1 MAKTD
6 RRTILKA
13 LGAAA
18 FSSTFPASIQ
28 RALAIEPKRV
38 TGTIKDV
45 KHIVVLMQENRS
57 FDHYFGSLR
66 GVRGFG
72 DPRAVTLPSGN
83 SVFQQPNGASTV
95 LPFRPPQPLLGFQF
109 VGDLPHN
116 WSDAHNAWNNG
127 NNDNWIAAKGSI
139 ETMTFNNRTDIPFHY
154 ALADAFTLCD
164 NYHCSI
170 MGPTDPNRYYLWTGW
185 VGQNGTQPDTV
196 EQSFSGSTP
205 GTFTLKIGPSTGN
218 GVLPGGPVV
227 NNDEQ
232 GYNWLTY
239 PERLEA
245 AGVSWKFYQDVG
257 LGLTPAQ
264 FEGFTANP
272 FIGNFGDASPL
283 YFLQYQNAQPGS
295 PLFDKARTGTD
306 VFNGGAFN
314 GGSLFQQLQ
323 NDVMN
328 NTLPE
333 VSWVVAPQAY
343 CEHPTFPPNWGAW
356 YISNV
361 LDALTS
367 NPEVWASTVLIVN
380 FDENDGFFDHMV
392 APTAPMSAANG
403 LSTVDTV
410 NEIYPGVPNDAKA
423 FAPGP
428 YGLGA
433 RVPCLVVSPWSRG
446 GYVCSQVFDHTSV
459 LQFIEKR
466 FGVEETHITPW
477 RRAVSGDLTSAL
489 NFGHSD
495 HKPPKLPDTD
505 AFISFVS
512 GGELMPVTPAMI
524 AAGKQPVPNIPIAV
538 PAVQTMPTQEPG
550 QRLTRALPYS
560 FQADASVDIGAQSVS
575 IAFENSGDAG
585 AFFQVRTASGAENSG
600 KGTGPWGYTLDTRK
614 RKLSDTWSPTA
625 GTTYDLSV
633 YGANGFFRRFA
644 GGLSNT
650 SANLQI
656 QVQPE
661 IVGELLLVTIE
672 NLSDRATSV
681 RVADQYSGRQEQF
694 SLGRHARITVPAL
707 IETSF
712 RWYDLVITDASD
724 SSFVRHY
731 AGHIE
736 NGLESL
742 SDPHIGRSV

>member
-1 MAKTD
+1 MQKTD

-18 FSSTFPASIQ
+18 LSTTFPDSIR
-28 RALAIEPKRV
+28 RALAIEPKIV

-57 FDHYFGSLR
+57 FDHYLGSLR
-66 GVRGFG
+66 GVRGFD

-83 SVFQQPNGASTV
+83 PVFQQPNGANTL
-95 LPFRPPQPLLGFQF
+95 LPFRPPQPFLGYQF
-109 VGDLPHN
+109 VRDLPHN
-116 WSDAHNAWNNG
+116 WSDAHGAWNNG
-127 NNDNWIAAKGSI
+127 NNDNWVAAKGSI
-139 ETMTFNNRTDIPFHY
+139 ETMTFVDRSDIPFHY
-154 ALADAFTLCD
+154 ALADAFTVCD

-170 MGPTDPNRYYLWTGW
+170 MGPTDPNRYYLWTGY
-185 VGQNGTQPDTV
+185 VGQNGTQTDTV
-196 EQSFSGSTP
+196 AQPFAGATP
-205 GTFTLKIGPSTGN
+205 GTFTLSAGPSTGN

-264 FEGFTANP
+264 FEGFTDNP

-306 VFNGGAFN
+306 VFNGGAFD

-323 NDVMN
+323 SDVMN
-328 NTLPE
+328 DTLPE

-361 LDALTS
+361 LDALTA

-380 FDENDGFFDHMV
+380 FDENDGFFDHLV
-392 APTAPMSAANG
+392 APTPPTSAATG

-410 NEIYPGVPNDAKA
+410 NELYPGVPGVAS

-433 RVPCLVVSPWSRG
+433 RVPCFVVSPWSRG
-446 GYVCSQVFDHTSV
+446 GWVCSQVFDHTSV

-466 FGVEETHITPW
+466 FGVAESHISPW
-477 RRAVSGDLTSAL
+477 RRAISGDLTSAL
-489 NFGHSD
+489 NFRVAD
-495 HKPPKLPDTD
+495 HKAPQLPNTD
-505 AFISFVS
+505 DFISFVS
-512 GGELMPVTPAMI
+512 NGALSPVTQAMI
-524 AAGKQPVPNIPIAV
+524 VAGNQPVPNIPIAV

-550 QRLTRALPYS
+550 RRLARALPYRL
-560 FQADASVDIGAQSVS
+560 QADAAVDLNAQTVS
-575 IAFENSGDAG
+575 IAFENDGTVG
-585 AFFQVRTASGAENSG
+585 AFFQVRTALAAENSG
-600 KGTGPWGYTLDTRK
+600 QGTGPWGYTVDPRK
-614 RKLSDTWSPTA
+614 RVLSDRWSPTGA
-625 GTTYDLSV
+625 TGYDLSV
-633 YGANGFFRRFA
+633 YGPNGFFRRVAGELTRTSTNLEVRALSELA
-644 GGLSNT
+644 GG
-650 SANLQI
+650 A
-656 QVQPE
+656 
-661 IVGELLLVTIE
+661 IVLAIE
-672 NLSDRATSV
+672 NLGSRQSSV
-681 RVADQYSGRQEQF
+681 TIANLYTGHEEHFPLPPRGRI
-694 SLGRHARITVPAL
+694 SVPVL
-707 IETSF
+707 LETSF
-712 RWYDLVITDASD
+712 HWYDLLITDSAD
-724 SSFVRHY
+724 PGFVRHY
-731 AGHIE
+731 AGHFE
-736 NGLESL
+736 DGFDSV
-742 SDPHIGRSV
+742 SDPHIGKNA

>member
-1 MAKTD
+1 MSKTD

-18 FSSTFPASIQ
+18 LSTAFPESIR
-28 RALAIEPKRV
+28 RALAIEPKIV

-57 FDHYFGSLR
+57 FDHYLGTLR
-66 GVRGFG
+66 GVRGFD

-83 SVFQQPNGASTV
+83 LVFQQPNGTSTV
-95 LPFRPPQPLLGFQF
+95 LPFRPPQPFLGYQF
-109 VGDLPHN
+109 VRDLPHN
-116 WSDAHNAWNNG
+116 WSDAHGAWNNG
-127 NNDNWIAAKGSI
+127 NNDNWVAAKGSV
-139 ETMTFNNRTDIPFHY
+139 ETMTFVDRTDIPFHY
-154 ALADAFTLCD
+154 ALADAFTVCD

-170 MGPTDPNRYYLWTGW
+170 MGPTDPNRYYLWTGY
-185 VGQNGTQPDTV
+185 VGQNGTQTDTV
-196 EQSFSGSTP
+196 QQPFSGATP
-205 GTFTLKIGPSTGN
+205 GTFKLVSGPSTGN

-264 FEGFTANP
+264 FEGFTDNP

-361 LDALTS
+361 LDALTA

-380 FDENDGFFDHMV
+380 FDENDGFFDHLV
-392 APTAPMSAANG
+392 APTPPTSAATG

-410 NEIYPGVPNDAKA
+410 NELYPGVPGVSS

-433 RVPCLVVSPWSRG
+433 RVPCFVVSPWSRG
-446 GYVCSQVFDHTSV
+446 GWVCSQVFDHTSV

-466 FGVEETHITPW
+466 FGVTESHISPW
-477 RRAVSGDLTSAL
+477 RRSISGDLTSAL
-489 NFGHSD
+489 NFRVAD
-495 HKPPKLPDTD
+495 HKPPQLPNTD
-505 AFISFVS
+505 DFISFVS
-512 GGELMPVTPAMI
+512 DGALSPVTQAMI
-524 AAGKQPVPNIPIAV
+524 VAGDQPAPNIPIAV
-538 PAVQTMPTQEPG
+538 PAVQAMPAQEPG
-550 QRLTRALPYS
+550 RRLARALPYRL
-560 FQADASVDIGAQSVS
+560 QADATVDLNAQKVS
-575 IAFENSGDAG
+575 IAFENDGTVG
-585 AFFQVRTASGAENSG
+585 AFFQVRTALGAENSG
-600 KGTGPWGYTLDTRK
+600 QGTGPWGYTVDPRN
-614 RKLSDTWSPTA
+614 RVLSDKWSPTD
-625 GTTYDLSV
+625 GTGYDLSV
-633 YGANGFFRRFA
+633 YGPNGFFRRVA
-644 GGLSNT
+644 GELTRT
-650 SANLQI
+650 SANLD
-656 QVQPE
+656 VKVVSE
-661 IVGELLLVTIE
+661 LAGGAIVVLIE
-672 NLSDRATSV
+672 NLGSKLATV
-681 RVADQYSGRQEQF
+681 TIANQYSGHQEHF
-694 SLGRHARITVPAL
+694 PVAPRGRITVPVL
-707 IETSF
+707 LETTF
-712 RWYDLVITDASD
+712 HWYDLVITDSAD
-724 SSFVRHY
+724 ASFVRHY

-736 NGLESL
+736 DGFDSV
-742 SDPHIGRSV
+742 SDPHIGNKA